1 MTVTET
7 IVGVTSKQLQRDLLA
22 AARTMPK
29 QEARYCVD
37 YYYLI
42 QDDRKRAHNQ
52 VRQMATEPHEILVSL
67 AENSAALEA
76 QIKKWLDAWSDGNP
90 VGVWLKANHGIG
102 PVIASGLLAHID
114 IQRSP
119 TAGHIWRFAG
129 YDPTVK
135 WEKKTKRPWNADL
148 KMLCWKIGQSFM
160 KFSNADA
167 CSYGHVYRDRKA
179 YEIAR
184 NDRGDNAD
192 AAAQA
197 LTEKKFSK
205 TTEAYKHLSE
215 GKLPPAQI
223 DARARRYA
231 VKLFLSHL
239 QLVWFFVEYSRLPAS
254 PYAIGHLDHTH
265 FEPPEHLELVPGLQ
279 QAMQKEGLI

>member
-1 MTVTET
+1 MNIEHLDIDKKLT
-7 IVGVTSKQLQRDLLA
+7 RDLIE
-22 AARTMPK
+22 AARAMPK
-29 QEARYCVD
+29 QEARYLVD

-52 VRQMATEPHEILVSL
+52 VRQMDHEPHLLIMTL
-67 AENSAALEA
+67 AEQSERLEA
-76 QIKKWLDAWSDGNP
+76 RIKKWLDAWSDGDP

-114 IQRSP
+114 IAKAP

-160 KFSNADA
+160 KFYNAEA
-167 CSYGHVYRDRKA
+167 CTYGHVYRQRKE

-197 LTEKKFSK
+197 LTEKKFNKS
-205 TTEAYKHLSE
+205 TEAYKHLTD
-215 GKLPPAQI
+215 GHLPPAQI

-239 QLVWFFVEYSRLPAS
+239 QMVWFFNEHQRLPAS
-254 PYAIGHLDHTH
+254 PYALGHMDHTH
-265 FEPPEHLELVPGLQ
+265 FVAPEHLELVPGLPE
-279 QAMQKEGLI
+279 AMRKEGLI